1 MLLDILMSYLKFF
14 VSMLIY
20 RHISRQEFTL
30 RWLFLCPFFFA
41 IIFTLVPPVGFFGYF
56 LVFIA
61 YSFYRNRNIRHLLN
75 IFYGLYPVVMESL
88 IGRLLAFYVFPML
101 GIVLV
106 HEASVS
112 WYDALLELL
121 VFPVYIGITKL
132 LKLDFTDLKVGFQRQ
147 YFNRFLLPMDLSMF
161 VYLLSV
167 VGLVVFEDAIP
178 HADALREQLNSIY
191 LILFFVMLLY
201 FNAVSKERLKQEIL
215 EQKDRIRAFR
225 HDYLNILTSLKLSIE
240 HEDLNAIRE
249 VYENVLRESGQQFY
263 NSKFDIAKLSHI
275 ENPAV
280 KSVLSAKLLEAQNK
294 GIGISVEIDEPVR
307 DLFIEVLDFITFLSI
322 LCDNAIE
329 ASLESE
335 DPQLTLAMLQETNS
349 LILIVENSTKAE
361 KIDLARIFERDY
373 SSKGEGRGLGLYKI
387 QQLLEKYPKTTVSTK
402 SSNYRFTQSLT
413 FWKE

>member
-1 MLLDILMSYLKFF
+1 
-14 VSMLIY
+14 
-20 RHISRQEFTL
+20 
-30 RWLFLCPFFFA
+30 
-41 IIFTLVPPVGFFGYF
+41 
-56 LVFIA
+56 
-61 YSFYRNRNIRHLLN
+61 
-75 IFYGLYPVVMESL
+75 
-88 IGRLLAFYVFPML
+88 ML

-167 VGLVVFEDAIP
+167 VGLVVFEDKIP

-215 EQKDRIRAFR
+215 EQKDRQLQELATYSQHVEMLYGEIRAFR

-263 NSKFDIAKLSHI
+263 DSKFDIAKLSYI

-335 DPQLTLAMLQETNS
+335 DPQLTLAMLQEENS

-361 KIDLARIFERDY
+361 KIDLARIFEKDY
-373 SSKGEGRGLGLYKI
+373 SSKGDGRGLGLYKI